1 MGMTDRQ
8 FDAFRAE
15 QLRELKRAAKEVT
28 ELSEGKIKST
38 ILDEMIKDTEDY
50 LKRP

>member
-8 FDAFRAE
+8 FDAFISGIV
-15 QLRELKRAAKEVT
+15 RELKRAEEEIQNQHQSNNKTIE
-28 ELSEGKIKST
+28 ELR
-38 ILDEMIKDTEDY
+38 KDLEAQ